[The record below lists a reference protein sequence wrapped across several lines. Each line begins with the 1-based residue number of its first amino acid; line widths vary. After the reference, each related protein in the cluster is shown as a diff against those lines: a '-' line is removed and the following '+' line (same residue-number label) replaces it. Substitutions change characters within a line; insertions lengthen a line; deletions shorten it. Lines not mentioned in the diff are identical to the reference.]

1 MRGWGITAAF
11 ALVTLV
17 ASTGAAM
24 PPGPVTVTMDGDRF
38 DILAEGNAVTG
49 RRRAPVP
56 YTSFG
61 MVADAVRSE
70 QPLPAAV
77 RVTRANPPQV
87 IDYVFCVTDDGVL
100 VIGEQVRT
108 LDGPSGRYVFTEG
121 LIKRAYPALEATAPW
136 TWIVDIPL
144 GREITLTL
152 EVKAMTATWPVRA
165 LAVTPSVTP

>member
-1 MRGWGITAAF
+1 MVVAFVVVTFHAPMGMAA
-11 ALVTLV
+11 
-17 ASTGAAM
+17 
-24 PPGPVTVTMDGDRF
+24 PPDPVRVRVDAERF
-38 DILAEGNAVTG
+38 DISAEGNSVTG

-56 YTSFG
+56 YTTLA

-70 QPLPAAV
+70 APMPTAV
-77 RVTRANPPQV
+77 RLMRAVPQQV

-108 LDGPSGRYVFTEG
+108 LEAPSGRYVFTEG
-121 LIKRAYPALEATAPW
+121 TIRRAYPALEATAPW

-152 EVKAMTATWPVRA
+152 EIKAMTAGWPVSA
-165 LAVTPSVTP
+165 VVVTPSVRP